1 MRGRLETGCG
11 DVEVERGVGGLT
23 LPLGWTDTLLS
34 ELVSLQTGPFGSSLH
49 QSDYVVGGI
58 PLINPMHIVAGR
70 IRAHRDHAVSPE
82 TLRRLAEFKV
92 SAGDVVIGRRGEMGR
107 CAVVTQRE
115 HGWLC
120 GTGSMVI
127 RCGDAL
133 RPGFLQ
139 RLLSSRE
146 MMEILGQESVGSTMA
161 NLNQKVLLSVHVRL
175 PPVEEQ
181 SRIIDAIDELMP
193 DLKAGVDELA
203 KAEKKLTTYRQS
215 LLKAAVE
222 GALTA
227 EWRAQNPPKETGA
240 ELLFRILR
248 ARSEH
253 WHGREAELANVK
265 RPTRQRKSEYI
276 EQVPA
281 KELGSFDLPCGWT
294 WAKVSTVGHV
304 QLGRQRAPQF
314 HRGDNMVPY
323 LRVANVFEDRVDVSD
338 VMSMHFSIDEQR
350 TYTLTVGDIL
360 LNEGQSLELIGCPA
374 IFRNELPRVCFT
386 NSLVRFRVG
395 QWVNA
400 EYALIVFL
408 H

>member
-1 MRGRLETGCG
+1 
-11 DVEVERGVGGLT
+11 
-23 LPLGWTDTLLS
+23 
-34 ELVSLQTGPFGSSLH
+34 
-49 QSDYVVGGI
+49 
-58 PLINPMHIVAGR
+58 
-70 IRAHRDHAVSPE
+70 
-82 TLRRLAEFKV
+82 
-92 SAGDVVIGRRGEMGR
+92 
-107 CAVVTQRE
+107 
-115 HGWLC
+115 
-120 GTGSMVI
+120 
-127 RCGDAL
+127 
-133 RPGFLQ
+133 
-139 RLLSSRE
+139 

-408 H
+408 HYMRLGRFRRIASITTNIAHLSAGRFGELEFPVPPMAEQTQIVSIFRSQQDQNADLESAVERSVRMAAAQRQNILRAAFSGQLVAQDPADEPSNVLLARMRAERAAQASAPKTRRPRLAGSPDRKAAKGTRTC